1 MVDLPELGHNI
12 GDDLEASV
20 SAANVHWKELDIA
33 SEVRILRNDLLDLG
47 QSSSLVHVQEGDPGS
62 VTDKPVDDGAAN
74 PSPAPRHYGDLPS
87 EPPPGVRSVQW
98 GLGRQLQAG
107 WHVVAQHRRSQQCLR
122 VFELQTKLVSSS
134 GQTTDRELVGVQQNK
149 QRWLVDW
156 RTTLSDHFSLR
167 QRQALTTQTH
177 NWTRPLK
184 CGCENECDGCQS
196 AISSAGS
203 QWLTP
208 PDSLY
213 RHVPPGD
220 GWTRTVTSHSA
231 RDCTGLQGVWGG
243 AAWTTW

>member
-62 VTDKPVDDGAAN
+62 VTDKPVDDGAAD

-107 WHVVAQHRRSQQCLR
+107 
-122 VFELQTKLVSSS
+122 
-134 GQTTDRELVGVQQNK
+134 
-149 QRWLVDW
+149 
-156 RTTLSDHFSLR
+156 
-167 QRQALTTQTH
+167 
-177 NWTRPLK
+177 
-184 CGCENECDGCQS
+184 
-196 AISSAGS
+196 
-203 QWLTP
+203 
-208 PDSLY
+208 
-213 RHVPPGD
+213 
-220 GWTRTVTSHSA
+220 
-231 RDCTGLQGVWGG
+231 
-243 AAWTTW
+243 